1 MRMARTL
8 AAAGA
13 ALLVTASGALAAPCG
28 PGQQQR
34 AADARS
40 STIDP
45 PATAT
50 VTPGARAESPG
61 AVGAYQNLDAAA
73 GTSSTARQ
81 PQANA
86 QSNNAQPG
94 QQAAGGDRC

>member
-13 ALLVTASGALAAPCG
+13 ALLVAASGALAAPCG

-34 AADARS
+34 AADATS

-45 PATAT
+45 PATAST
-50 VTPGARAESPG
+50 TPGARAESPG
-61 AVGAYQNLDAAA
+61 TVGAYQNLDAAA
-73 GTSSTARQ
+73 GTTSTSRPTQ
-81 PQANA
+81 GNA